1 MPDSLEPTSEIKS
14 QEREGNLLF
23 PVFLKLETLKLL
35 VVGGGLIGHE
45 KLSAVLR
52 NSPATQ
58 VTVVATWIS
67 DEVKALVAE
76 YSNVVLIEK
85 PYDHDDLDDKDLVIV
100 ATDNRDLSE
109 IIKKET
115 KKRRILTNVAD
126 KPDLCDFY
134 LGSIVKKGDLKIGIS
149 TNGKSPTLAKRLR
162 EFLEKSLPDSMQGV
176 LDNMSKIRDSIE
188 GDLNKKIIKLNEV
201 TSEFLSNTNKIK

>member
-1 MPDSLEPTSEIKS
+1 MEPTSEIKS